1 MIKDIKQGR
10 NKKHE
15 YHGVVYDSLEEVYM
29 QWYINELSEAG
40 IIQNVIY
47 QPAPIL
53 LANQEKY
60 TWVETLKTKDKY
72 RQSVLL
78 EGTAYTYD
86 FEIVWHETASNKFFN
101 NFQKNTSY
109 KKGEKKPYFMAQ
121 DGVSRIDVKGG
132 FAPRGSN
139 LREFE
144 VKRKWAYQKTGLFVQ
159 KIIPEKL
166 FQATFTPKRYL
177 FCDKLLSRKRVIK
190 YKANL
195 LVDFLRQHNLYQN
208 ARGEKEH
215 AKQNRF

>member
-60 TWVETLKTKDKY
+60 TWVEVLKTKNKN
-72 RQSVLL
+72 RQSIILPGVS
-78 EGTAYTYD
+78 YTYD
-86 FEIVWHETASNKFFN
+86 FAFKWGGSFASLFSNDFEFN
-101 NFQKNTSY
+101 PSY
-109 KKGEKKPYFMAQ
+109 KKGEKKPYFMSQ
-121 DGVSRIDVKGG
+121 DGISRIDVKGG

-144 VKRKWAYQKTGLFVQ
+144 VKRKWLYQKTGLFVQ

-166 FQATFTPKRYL
+166 FKATFTPKRYL
-177 FCDKLLSRKRVIK
+177 FCDKLLSRKRTIK
-190 YKANL
+190 FETRSL
-195 LVDFLRQHNLYQN
+195 DEFLSKGNN
-208 ARGEKEH
+208 AI
-215 AKQNRF
+215 